1 MEPRLI
7 LRFLLAMT
15 SLNIIQTQESL
26 LESLLRLIR
35 GGLQNSE
42 GLPYDTRI
50 FKEEYDFIVIGA
62 GSGGSVVANR
72 LTEVPGWSVLLLE
85 AGADENFISDIPL
98 MASYTQFL
106 GFNWGYRI
114 EPDKN
119 YCRGMEGKR
128 CRWPRGKVMGGTS
141 VINFM
146 VYTRGNRRDYD
157 LWEELGNTGWGYKSV
172 LPYFLKSEDIGIKEL
187 MNSPYHSS
195 GGYLNVQEAT
205 WKTPL
210 APAFLEAGR
219 EMGYEVRDPSSD
231 SQLGF
236 SYVHA
241 TIRNGTRCSAS
252 KAFLR
257 PIRNRPNLHIAKQA
271 RVTKVL
277 IDSKTNKTFGVEFVK
292 DRRTHIVRAR
302 KEVILSAGV
311 FNSAQLLMLSGVGP
325 RQHLEELGIP
335 VISDLKVGYNLQDHV
350 SMSAL
355 AFLINDTVSL
365 IEGRLVFNLSYGL
378 DYIINRNGPLT
389 LPGGAEGIAFVQT
402 KYSKGSRPEDPDYDW
417 PDVEIVFGPGALTG
431 DSAGSLRRLLGIT
444 EKLYRQ
450 VFGPVTGRDAYSLA
464 PILLRPRSRGRVKLR
479 SKDPF
484 HPPLLYAN
492 YFDDDYDLHV
502 FVEGIKHAIALSQTK
517 ALQKFDSKLHSIPFP
532 GCEHLPFG
540 SDEYWECA
548 VRTVTM
554 SLQHQVGTCKM
565 GPDSDPDAVVDPEL
579 RVRGIEGLRVVDASI
594 MPVIPASHT
603 MAPVYMIGEK
613 AADMI
618 KLKWR
623 KVT

>member
-1 MEPRLI
+1 MNPRLI
-7 LRFLLAMT
+7 LRFLLTVT

-26 LESLLRLIR
+26 LESVLRLIR
-35 GGLQNSE
+35 GGLQNPE
-42 GLPYDTRI
+42 GVPYDTRV

-85 AGADENFISDIPL
+85 AGGDENFISDIPL
-98 MASYTQFL
+98 LATYAQFL
-106 GFNWGYRI
+106 GFNWGYRT
-114 EPDKN
+114 EPDED

-128 CRWPRGKVMGGTS
+128 CRWPCGKVMGGTS

-172 LPYFLKSEDIGIKEL
+172 LPYFLKSEDIGIPGL

-195 GGYLNVQEAT
+195 GGYLNVQEGP
-205 WKTPL
+205 WRTPL

-219 EMGYEVRDPSSD
+219 EMGYEVRDPSSE

-241 TIRNGTRCSAS
+241 TIRNGSRCSAS

-257 PIRNRPNLHIAKQA
+257 PIRNRPNLHIAKNS

-292 DRRTHIVRAR
+292 NRQTHIVRAR

-350 SMSAL
+350 SVAAL

-365 IEGRLVFNLSYGL
+365 IEGRLALNLSYGL

-389 LPGGAEGIAFVQT
+389 LPGGAEGIAFIQT
-402 KYSKGSRPEDPDYDW
+402 KYSTGSRPEEPEDGW
-417 PDVEIVFGPGALTG
+417 PDVEIVFGPGALSG
-431 DSAGSLRRLLGIT
+431 SAGSMRRMLGIT

-450 VFGPVTGRDAYSLA
+450 VFGPITGRDAYSLV
-464 PILLRPRSRGRVKLR
+464 PVLLRPRSRGRVKLR

-492 YFDDDYDLHV
+492 YFDDNYDLHIL
-502 FVEGIKHAIALSQTK
+502 VEGIKHVSTAAYVPKLVSGRMICIA
-517 ALQKFDSKLHSIPFP
+517 
-532 GCEHLPFG
+532 
-540 SDEYWECA
+540 
-548 VRTVTM
+548 
-554 SLQHQVGTCKM
+554 
-565 GPDSDPDAVVDPEL
+565 
-579 RVRGIEGLRVVDASI
+579 
-594 MPVIPASHT
+594 
-603 MAPVYMIGEK
+603 
-613 AADMI
+613 
-618 KLKWR
+618 
-623 KVT
+623 